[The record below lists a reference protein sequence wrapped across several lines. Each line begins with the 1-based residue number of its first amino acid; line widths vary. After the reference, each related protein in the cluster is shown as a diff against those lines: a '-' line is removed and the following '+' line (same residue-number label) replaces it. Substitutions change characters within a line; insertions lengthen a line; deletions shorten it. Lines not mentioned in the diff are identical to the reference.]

1 MNFVI
6 DDFNGPLDL
15 LLHLVKEKKMNLLDI
30 KLEIIIDE
38 YLEFIHKME
47 EINLTVASSYLV
59 MASELIE
66 LKSKMLLPK
75 SENEENEE
83 DDNTE
88 ENLIRRLEEY
98 EKYKEVTDKFKE
110 LEEERKDI
118 FTKLPE
124 NIQEYREEL
133 LSNSDVTIE
142 DLVDALKKLLERKE
156 HEKPLNTKVIKDEI
170 SIKERVE
177 SIKNILK
184 MKKKVSF
191 NSLFEVASKDYVV
204 ATFLAILEMCKNNE
218 LRLTQ
223 DDRFGEI
230 TCEVYN
236 G

>member
-15 LLHLVKEKKMNLLDI
+15 LLYLVKEKKMDLLNI
-30 KLEIIIDE
+30 KLEVIIDE
-38 YLEFIHKME
+38 YLDFIHKME
-47 EINLTVASSYLV
+47 DMNLTVASSYLV

-75 SENEENEE
+75 SEDEDEEE
-83 DDNTE
+83 DENTE
-88 ENLIRRLEEY
+88 AKLIQRLAEY

-124 NIQEYREEL
+124 NMKEYSEDAL
-133 LSNSDVTIE
+133 TNSDVSLE
-142 DLVDALKKLLERKE
+142 DLVDALKKLLVRKE

-170 SIKERVE
+170 NIKERVE
-177 SIKNILK
+177 SIKKLLK
-184 MKKKVSF
+184 DKKKVSF
-191 NSLFEVASKDYVV
+191 RSLFEIPSRDYVV

-218 LRLTQ
+218 IKLTQ
-223 DDRFGEI
+223 EDKFGEI
-230 TCEVYN
+230 TCEVYD

>member
-38 YLEFIHKME
+38 YLDFIHKME
-47 EINLTVASSYLV
+47 EMNLTVASSYLV

-75 SENEENEE
+75 NDNDESEE

-124 NIQEYREEL
+124 NMQEYSEEVL
-133 LSNSDVTIE
+133 NNSDVTIE

-170 SIKERVE
+170 SIKDRVE

-184 MKKKVSF
+184 IKKKVSF